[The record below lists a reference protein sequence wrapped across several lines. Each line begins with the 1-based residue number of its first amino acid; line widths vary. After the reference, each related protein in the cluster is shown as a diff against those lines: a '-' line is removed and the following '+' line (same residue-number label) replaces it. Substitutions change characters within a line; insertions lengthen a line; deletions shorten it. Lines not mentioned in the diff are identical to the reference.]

1 MRITFMQ
8 SGGFA
13 GAITGCRLDAATL
26 DAAERA
32 ELEGL
37 VAACG
42 VSDSFQRFSPA
53 GRDLRQFDLAIERD
67 TATLRMSCDE
77 RCLPV
82 SVRPLVAFL
91 TARATPQSAA
101 FAMPPSTA
109 SGAAPAAAGWGRF
122 EGAVV
127 ARWAD
132 DGRTMTLVEDFAY
145 LDPRRVRWQA
155 PAGAVVNGASIPRAF
170 WSVIGGPFEGLFRN
184 ASVVHDVACDARERR
199 WQETHRMFHDA
210 CRCGG
215 VGSAQ
220 AALMY
225 YAVYHFG
232 PRWRVEERTTL
243 VAGGVHRERIVHDE
257 PRPVPDAGEVAA
269 IEAYFAG
276 RDVGPDEIPS
286 LTIPGVSE
294 ELP

>member
-13 GAITGCRLDAATL
+13 GRITGCRLDAATL

-37 VAACG
+37 VEACG
-42 VSDSFQRFSPA
+42 VSDSFQRFTPA
-53 GRDLRQFDLAIERD
+53 GRDLRQFDLAIERG
-67 TATLRMSCDE
+67 AAILRMSCDE
-77 RCLPV
+77 RCLPA
-82 SVRPLVAFL
+82 SARPLVAFL
-91 TARATPQSAA
+91 AARATPQSAT
-101 FAMPPSTA
+101 FAMPP
-109 SGAAPAAAGWGRF
+109 PAAHGEAPTAADWGRF

-145 LDPRRVRWQA
+145 LDPRDVRWQA
-155 PAGAVVNGASIPRAF
+155 RAGAVVNGASIPRAF

-184 ASVVHDVACDARERR
+184 ASVVHDVACDTRERR
-199 WQETHRMFHDA
+199 WQEVHRMFHDA

-220 AALMY
+220 ATLMY
-225 YAVYHFG
+225 YAVYRFG

-243 VAGGVHRERIVHDE
+243 VDGGVRRERIVHDE
-257 PRPVPDAGEVAA
+257 ARPIPDATEVAA

-276 RDVGPDEIPS
+276 HDVGPDEVPS
-286 LTIPGVSE
+286 LIIPGVSE